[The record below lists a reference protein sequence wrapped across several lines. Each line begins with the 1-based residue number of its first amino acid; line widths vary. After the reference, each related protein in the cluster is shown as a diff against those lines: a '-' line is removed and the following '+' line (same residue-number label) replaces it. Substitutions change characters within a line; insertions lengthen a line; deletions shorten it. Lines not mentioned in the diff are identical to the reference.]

1 MTTTALPRLPRRN
14 PTLTT
19 LTPLSAR
26 AARTPSWNPSGAWA
40 APTPEVLR
48 TLEAALSRWSS

>member
-14 PTLTT
+14 PTLTP
-19 LTPLSAR
+19 LTAR

-48 TLEAALSRWSS
+48 TLEAALARWSS

>member
-1 MTTTALPRLPRRN
+1 MTTPPLPRLPRRN
-14 PTLTT
+14 PTLT
-19 LTPLSAR
+19 AR

-48 TLEAALSRWSS
+48 TLEAALARWSS

>member
-1 MTTTALPRLPRRN
+1 MTTTTLPRLPRRT
-14 PTLTT
+14 PTLTPRA
-19 LTPLSAR
+19 TPA
-26 AARTPSWNPSGAWA
+26 PPCPPSGAWA

>member
-14 PTLTT
+14 PTLT
-19 LTPLSAR
+19 AR
-26 AARTPSWNPSGAWA
+26 AARTPSSNPSGAWA

-48 TLEAALSRWSS
+48 MLEAALARLAS